1 MKVPCR
7 ANRVVLR
14 DVRKR
19 RHVPCY
25 GEIAEIPGSVSHESR
40 GGQVLVRQMT
50 HVVKLAGRRSPLAP
64 ILRALLKRSA
74 PLARELKLGRTD
86 NWPRAAQWLLS
97 APGTPSLRDP
107 RLLDALRYDINR
119 DIDTELLL
127 TEVRKALLLGRSR
140 DLWNDPTGH
149 PFLCA
154 LLQQCI
160 NNEYVWFVSDE
171 EQSRIQHL
179 SGPAVAPPL
188 TSPDAWPTLLVL
200 ALYRPLH
207 ELLGL
212 ATASAPLTLRALGWL
227 PDPFRLLVQD
237 YVESHQEEMTIKHS
251 IERFGAISDDVS
263 RTVAAMYEVF
273 PYPRWVRLAEP
284 APGARQKW
292 LTAFLGQ
299 APLFLNRP
307 FDVLVPGC
315 GTGRKA
321 IQIALGFGEQA
332 RVLAT
337 DLSRA
342 SLAYAARMA
351 RKYRLRN
358 IQFLQ
363 MDILDLPK
371 FAQQFDVVE
380 CTGVLVCVAD
390 PLKTWKVLVDHTRP
404 SGLVHVSLYSEL
416 ARREIVRLRKD
427 YEHQIA
433 TIDTDFIRAYRRR
446 LMLEQPATVDA
457 LPTRG
462 DFFDL
467 SRCKDLL
474 FHPVEHRFTIPQIR
488 RYIAA
493 LGLEFRG
500 FEPPKP
506 LASRYWTPFPRPAH
520 QRDLDRWWQ
529 FEQKYPDAF
538 QDLYE
543 IWCRKS

>member
-1 MKVPCR
+1 MP
-7 ANRVVLR
+7 L
-14 DVRKR
+14 
-19 RHVPCY
+19 
-25 GEIAEIPGSVSHESR
+25 
-40 GGQVLVRQMT
+40 LVR
-50 HVVKLAGRRSPLAP
+50 
-64 ILRALLKRSA
+64 
-74 PLARELKLGRTD
+74 
-86 NWPRAAQWLLS
+86 
-97 APGTPSLRDP
+97 
-107 RLLDALRYDINR
+107 
-119 DIDTELLL
+119 
-127 TEVRKALLLGRSR
+127 
-140 DLWNDPTGH
+140 
-149 PFLCA
+149 
-154 LLQQCI
+154 
-160 NNEYVWFVSDE
+160 
-171 EQSRIQHL
+171 
-179 SGPAVAPPL
+179 
-188 TSPDAWPTLLVL
+188 

-212 ATASAPLTLRALGWL
+212 ATESAPLTLRALGWL

-251 IERFGAISDDVS
+251 IERFGDIGDDVS

-273 PYPRWVRLAEP
+273 PYPRWVRLTEP

-299 APLFLNRP
+299 APRFFNRP

-342 SLAYAARMA
+342 SLAYAARRPASTDCGISSSSRWTSWISPDSDSSSMSSNA
-351 RKYRLRN
+351 PASLRLCGDSAEGPGRSRGPHPASG
-358 IQFLQ
+358 
-363 MDILDLPK
+363 MGP
-371 FAQQFDVVE
+371 
-380 CTGVLVCVAD
+380 CVA
-390 PLKTWKVLVDHTRP
+390 LER
-404 SGLVHVSLYSEL
+404 L
-416 ARREIVRLRKD
+416 ARREIVRLCKD
-427 YEHQIA
+427 YEHHIA

-488 RYIAA
+488 RYIAE
-493 LGLEFRG
+493 LGLEFHG
-500 FEPPKP
+500 FERPKP
-506 LASRYWTPFPRPAH
+506 LASRYWTPFPRRSDH
-520 QRDLDRWWQ
+520 RDLDRWWQ

-543 IWCRKS
+543 IWCRKP